1 MSTSPSSAKEGK
13 GNMKENTNPSP
24 RQFTANIQVVGSF
37 FLFFNS
43 WGFANA
49 YGVFQT
55 YYETD
60 LLRHESPSNISWI
73 GSVQAF
79 LLLLV
84 GGLLTGPLF
93 DAGYVQHLVAFGSF
107 MVVFGMMMTS
117 LCQTYWQ
124 VFLAQGITVGIGV
137 GCLLIPSLAIVP
149 QYFDKHRAFAMGV
162 AISGS
167 SIGGVLYPIIFLRL
181 QPKIGFPWTVR
192 ILAFVAL
199 VTLSMP
205 LVGMKPKKLPPTP
218 RKLFDWPAFKDKPY
232 TFFTIGEFFGFAGI
246 YIPFYY
252 VTSYAQQRGIIE
264 GQLALYLLV
273 IMNAASTFGRVIPNF
288 LADKTGP
295 LNVAAPFTAVC
306 ALLGFCWVA
315 IESTAGLVVFAVLY
329 GFFTGTFISLCGP
342 CIASLSPNLSALGT
356 HMGMSFGL
364 SGFGLFLGSPVA
376 GALLSQYG
384 FTAVQ
389 VWCGATNI
397 AAAVFILAAR
407 LAASGPKLIFKA

>member
-1 MSTSPSSAKEGK
+1 MKSAQEQISPNDRS
-13 GNMKENTNPSP
+13 
-24 RQFTANIQVVGSF
+24 R
-37 FLFFNS
+37 
-43 WGFANA
+43 GFANA

-167 SIGGVLYPIIFLRL
+167 SIGESLIDRYAAL
-181 QPKIGFPWTVR
+181 
-192 ILAFVAL
+192 LAL
-199 VTLSMP
+199 IRRYRRSSLP
-205 LVGMKPKKLPPTP
+205 HHLPPTAAKNRLP
-218 RKLFDWPAFKDKPY
+218 MDGTNPGLRCTRY
-232 TFFTIGEFFGFAGI
+232 T
-246 YIPFYY
+246 
-252 VTSYAQQRGIIE
+252 VD
-264 GQLALYLLV
+264 
-273 IMNAASTFGRVIPNF
+273 ASSRNEAKEI
-288 LADKTGP
+288 
-295 LNVAAPFTAVC
+295 TAY
-306 ALLGFCWVA
+306 
-315 IESTAGLVVFAVLY
+315 SSKAV
-329 GFFTGTFISLCGP
+329 
-342 CIASLSPNLSALGT
+342 
-356 HMGMSFGL
+356 
-364 SGFGLFLGSPVA
+364 
-376 GALLSQYG
+376 
-384 FTAVQ
+384 
-389 VWCGATNI
+389 
-397 AAAVFILAAR
+397 R
-407 LAASGPKLIFKA
+407 LAGVQR